1 MPRHPGQASG
11 ERPLQAVDITDDE
24 KKILKKRADKNY
36 FSLKEQVEDI
46 IRRSCIS
53 AKKSQ
58 SVQKIK
64 IDDRLVGIF
73 SRERRGRK
81 RKKK

>member
-1 MPRHPGQASG
+1 MLGLMLDIQQNNKMR
-11 ERPLQAVDITDDE
+11 VTIDITEDE

-46 IRRSCIS
+46 IRRSCVS
-53 AKKSQ
+53 QKSK
-58 SVQKIK
+58 STVKPIK
-64 IDDRLVGIF
+64 VDDRLVGIF

-81 RKKK
+81 RKR